1 MSARAASA
9 ARRAGST
16 SAAGYDADIAP
27 CLKMNVPV
35 IWVNRHGE
43 KLEGRKAPDATVK
56 NLREAA
62 AKLGAK

>member
-1 MSARAASA
+1 VHIAS
-9 ARRAGST
+9 
-16 SAAGYDADIAP
+16 GYETDVGPA
-27 CLKMNVPV
+27 LKMNVPV
-35 IWVNRHGE
+35 IWANRHGE